1 LHGGAG
7 MGLCALRGGGICARL
22 KVLRRYAQRLPAAHD
37 RDMDETPATT
47 DGAAA
52 GWASVGNAS
61 AEIRETHTGIVV
73 LIGDRAYKVK
83 KPIVTDFLDF
93 STPDRREHACK
104 REVILNSRLAQSS
117 YLGIAHLSDPQG
129 GLAEPVIVM
138 RRYPDTARLSSLVKR
153 GEPVE
158 DHLHAIAEMLARFHD
173 GAGRGRTIDGHGTVD
188 AVAARWQ
195 GNISELQRFAGTVV
209 SAESIREVQRLAT
222 QFMSGRAVLFT
233 QRITERRIVD
243 GHADLVADDIFCLPD
258 GPVLLDCLEF
268 DDHLRY
274 VDGIDDAAFLAMDLE
289 FLGRKDLGEYF
300 LDEYSRLAGDS
311 APPALKDFYI
321 AYRAVVRAKVDCI
334 RVAQGHPDAAAEAQ
348 RHIDIALD
356 HLRAGAVRLIL
367 VGGGPGTGKTT
378 LARSLVEQ
386 VGAQVVSTDDVRREL
401 QQAGVITGE
410 PGALNTGLYT
420 AHNVAAVYEA
430 VLRHARLHLC
440 RGESVILDGTWRDSR
455 QRQRAHE
462 LADQTASTIFEFVCA
477 APQEIAAARIRNRT
491 NTTSDATPQIAAAFS
506 GGDAQ
511 WRDAHLIDTSR
522 PVDDSVAEAQ
532 ELCYLAI

>member
-1 LHGGAG
+1 
-7 MGLCALRGGGICARL
+7 MG
-22 KVLRRYAQRLPAAHD
+22 
-37 RDMDETPATT
+37 ETPATT
-47 DGAAA
+47 DAAA
-52 GWASVGNAS
+52 PAWASVGNAS

-73 LIGDRAYKVK
+73 LIGDKAYKIK

-93 STPDRREHACK
+93 STPDRREHACAH
-104 REVILNSRLAQSS
+104 EVILNSRLAPSS
-117 YLGIAHLSDPQG
+117 YMGVAHLSDPQG

-138 RRYPDTARLSSLVKR
+138 RRYPDAARLSSLVKR

-158 DHLHAIAEMLARFHD
+158 DHLDAIAEMLARFHD
-173 GAGRGRTIDGHGTVD
+173 DAGRGRTIDGHGTVD

-195 GNISELQRFAGTVV
+195 QNISELRQFAGTVV
-209 SAESIREVQRLAT
+209 SAESIRDVQRLAT

-233 QRITERRIVD
+233 QRIAERRIVD

-258 GPVLLDCLEF
+258 KPVLLDCLEF

-334 RVAQGHPDAAAEAQ
+334 RVAQGHSDAAADAQ

-356 HLRAGAVRLIL
+356 HLRAADVRLIL

-378 LARSLVEQ
+378 LAHSLAEQ
-386 VGAQVVSTDDVRREL
+386 VGAQVISTDDVRRQL
-401 QQAGVITGE
+401 QATGVLAGQ
-410 PGALNTGLYT
+410 PGVLDAGLYA

-430 VLRHARLHLC
+430 VLRQARLHLC
-440 RGESVILDGTWRDSR
+440 RGESVVLDGTWRDSR
-455 QRQRAHE
+455 QRRRAHD
-462 LADQTASTIFEFVCA
+462 LADETASTMLEFVCT
-477 APQEIAAARIRNRT
+477 APEEIAATRIQTRT
-491 NTTSDATPQIAAAFS
+491 NTTSDATLEIAEAFAGS
-506 GGDAQ
+506 DAE
-511 WRDAHLIDTSR
+511 WHDAHRIDTGR
-522 PVDDSVAEAQ
+522 PLADSVAEAQ
-532 ELCYLAI
+532 ELCCLAV